1 MKKYRFLS
9 VLLLIPMALSLLLPA
24 SAAIGHEDLNLF
36 CTNAVLLDASHNEL
50 LYDMKANERAYPASL
65 TKVMTALLVMEAIA
79 YGRLSPGTVVTVSQT
94 AVENIPPAYVIGSF
108 KPGEEITIEQLLY
121 CMLLESD
128 CDASNILGEAV
139 DGTVEDF
146 VAHMNRRAGE
156 LDCQGTHFTNTY
168 GLHNENHYSTAYDLA
183 LMMQAALEY
192 DLFRTIIK
200 TASYT
205 VPATN
210 LTKERFFY
218 NKNALISN
226 MYYSGYVY
234 DKCIGGKT
242 GTTDD
247 AGRCLVAAAEDGDQ
261 LLISVVLGSGP
272 MPVPGDS
279 ELRQGQFRESRR
291 LLEYG
296 FDNFHRVTITRDSE
310 PVTTVKVTMSRQAD
324 EVNLKPQGSI
334 TRTLPKS
341 MNLDDIETRITRFAD
356 EVEAPVKAGD
366 VLGLMTLSYNGEVY
380 GELDLVAVTSV
391 ERSELLY
398 KKEQFFNFFQNTG
411 VKLILAAAGIL
422 SAAVLL
428 RLLVFRKRRRP
439 AGTGGR
445 RVRGRGNYRGVK
457 R

>member
-1 MKKYRFLS
+1 M
-9 VLLLIPMALSLLLPA
+9 
-24 SAAIGHEDLNLF
+24 
-36 CTNAVLLDASHNEL
+36 
-50 LYDMKANERAYPASL
+50 
-65 TKVMTALLVMEAIA
+65 
-79 YGRLSPGTVVTVSQT
+79 
-94 AVENIPPAYVIGSF
+94 
-108 KPGEEITIEQLLY
+108 
-121 CMLLESD
+121 
-128 CDASNILGEAV
+128 
-139 DGTVEDF
+139 
-146 VAHMNRRAGE
+146 
-156 LDCQGTHFTNTY
+156 
-168 GLHNENHYSTAYDLA
+168 
-183 LMMQAALEY
+183 
-192 DLFRTIIK
+192 
-200 TASYT
+200 
-205 VPATN
+205 
-210 LTKERFFY
+210 
-218 NKNALISN
+218 
-226 MYYSGYVY
+226 
-234 DKCIGGKT
+234 
-242 GTTDD
+242 
-247 AGRCLVAAAEDGDQ
+247 
-261 LLISVVLGSGP
+261 
-272 MPVPGDS
+272 
-279 ELRQGQFRESRR
+279 
-291 LLEYG
+291 
-296 FDNFHRVTITRDSE
+296 TITRDSE

-422 SAAVLL
+422 AAAVLL

>member
-9 VLLLIPMALSLLLPA
+9 LFLLIPMLLSLLIPI
-24 SAAIGHEDLNLF
+24 SAANQEDLDLF
-36 CTNAVLLDASHNEL
+36 CTHAVLLDANHGEI
-50 LYDMKANERAYPASL
+50 LYDMKANERASPASL
-65 TKVMTALLVMEAIA
+65 TKVMTALLVMEAIE
-79 YGRLSPGTVVTVSQT
+79 YGQLSPATVVTVSQT

-108 KPGEEITIEQLLY
+108 KPGEEISIEHLLY

-156 LDCQGTHFTNTY
+156 LGCQGTHFTNTY

-183 LMMQAALEY
+183 IIMQAALDY
-192 DLFRTIIK
+192 DLFRTVIK

-210 LTKERFFY
+210 LSKERFFY
-218 NKNALISN
+218 NKNGLISN
-226 MYYSGYVY
+226 LYYEGYFY

-247 AGRCLVAAAEDGDQ
+247 AGRCLVAAAEYGDE

-272 MPVPGDS
+272 MPVPG
-279 ELRQGQFRESRR
+279 EEKLKQGQFRESRR

-296 FDNFHRVTITRDSE
+296 FNNFQRVTITKDSE
-310 PVTTVKVTMSRQAD
+310 PVATVKVTMSRQAD

-341 MNLDDIETRITRFAD
+341 MDLDDIETRITRFAD
-356 EVEAPVKAGD
+356 EVEAPVEAGQ
-366 VLGLMTLSYNGEVY
+366 VMGTMTLFYGDEVY
-380 GELDLVAVTSV
+380 GTLDLVAVTSV
-391 ERSELLY
+391 ERSDLLY
-398 KKEQFFNFFQNTG
+398 KKQQFFDFFQSTG
-411 VKLILAAAGIL
+411 VKLVLATAGLLASI
-422 SAAVLL
+422 VLL
-428 RLLVFRKRRRP
+428 RLLVFQKRRRP
-439 AGTGGR
+439 HARSGA
-445 RVRGRGNYRGVK
+445 RVRGRGNYRGT
-457 R
+457 RR